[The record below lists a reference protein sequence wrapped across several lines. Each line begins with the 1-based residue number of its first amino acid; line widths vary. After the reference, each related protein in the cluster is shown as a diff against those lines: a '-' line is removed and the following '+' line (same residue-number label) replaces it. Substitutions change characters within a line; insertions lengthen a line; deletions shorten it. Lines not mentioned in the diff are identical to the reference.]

1 MTGAVVASAD
11 GGGGGSPVWARDANR
26 LTCTG
31 KPRQRHREVSLLR
44 ALRIADPVQL
54 RLQAGLVEPAGE
66 VWSLLSEPAREETVA
81 ILARLIAGG
90 IVADDGEV
98 AEGLS
103 REVAG

>member
-1 MTGAVVASAD
+1 MGVASAD
-11 GGGGGSPVWARDANR
+11 GGGGGSPVSARYANR

-54 RLQAGLVEPAGE
+54 RLQAGLVEPPGE
-66 VWSLLSEPAREETVA
+66 VWPLLSEPAREETVA
-81 ILARLIAGG
+81 VLARLIARG

-98 AEGLS
+98 GEGLS